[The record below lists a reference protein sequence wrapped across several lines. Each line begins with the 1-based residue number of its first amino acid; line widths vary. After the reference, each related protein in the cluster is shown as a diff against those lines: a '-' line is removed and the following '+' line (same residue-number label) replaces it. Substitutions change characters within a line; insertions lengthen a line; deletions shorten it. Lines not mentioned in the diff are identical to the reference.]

1 MVKFEVLFKIDR
13 KTDSLWMKSA
23 YFPEFFLWNK
33 GNFDIPLFDKFPNF
47 DPNKGK
53 ISLFGLH
60 TVLIARTS
68 GKTVKRCEV
77 SVRKSAPLRKDS
89 VCQDKGRVNKCYVT
103 TRGFLS
109 SVEWRVQFWKSAVK
123 RKHTEGS
130 SFFTTRTELG
140 HFWSML

>member
-1 MVKFEVLFKIDR
+1 M
-13 KTDSLWMKSA
+13 
-23 YFPEFFLWNK
+23 
-33 GNFDIPLFDKFPNF
+33 
-47 DPNKGK
+47 
-53 ISLFGLH
+53 
-60 TVLIARTS
+60 
-68 GKTVKRCEV
+68 

-130 SFFTTRTELG
+130 SFFDHKDKIGSLLVDVVTFNAPYTKSQEL
-140 HFWSML
+140 